1 MMHRYIL
8 LIAAFSMSACAHHIN
23 TDSSELDAARSAIA
37 EAKAAGAE
45 KCAPKLQAQAV
56 ASLYWA
62 AHELTEVGYHPEENA
77 ELIARAESKAKEA
90 RSQAK
95 NNCAPKPKPIIAK
108 PKVVEIIALSG
119 VSFANNSAELTPASI
134 AILDR
139 AAATLKRRSDIIVE
153 IAAHTSSRG
162 AAAYNMS
169 LSNKRA
175 ASVKDYLISHGV
187 TANRLSS
194 KGYGETQP
202 IAVEETRA
210 DEASNRRVELRVMN

>member
-1 MMHRYIL
+1 MMHRFIL
-8 LIAAFSMSACAHHIN
+8 LAAAFSMSACAHHIN
-23 TDSSELDAARSAIA
+23 TDSSELDTARAAIA

-45 KCAPKLQAQAV
+45 KCAPKLQAEAV

-62 AHELTEVGYHPEENA
+62 AHELDEVGYHPEENA
-77 ELIARAESKAKEA
+77 ELIAKAEAKAKEA

-95 NNCAPKPKPIIAK
+95 NNCAPKPKPIAK
-108 PKVVEIIALSG
+108 PKPVEIIKLSG

-134 AILDR
+134 AILDS
-139 AAATLKRRSDIIVE
+139 AVATLQRRSDIDVE

-162 AAAYNMS
+162 SAAYNMS

-187 TANRLSS
+187 PAKRLSS

-202 IAVEETRA
+202 IAVEKSRA
-210 DEASNRRVELRVMN
+210 DEANNRRVELRVMN

>member
-1 MMHRYIL
+1 V
-8 LIAAFSMSACAHHIN
+8 AAFSMSACAHHIN
-23 TDSSELDAARSAIA
+23 TDSSELDAARTAIA

-45 KCAPKLQAQAV
+45 NCAPKLQAQAV

-62 AHELTEVGYHPEENA
+62 AHELTEVGYHPEENS
-77 ELIARAESKAKEA
+77 ELIARAEAKAKEA

-95 NNCAPKPKPIIAK
+95 INCAPKPKPVAK
-108 PKVVEIIALSG
+108 PKVVEIIKLSG
-119 VSFANNSAELTPASI
+119 VNFANNSAELTPASI
-134 AILDR
+134 SILDT
-139 AAATLKRRSDIIVE
+139 AVATLKRRSDIIVE

-162 AAAYNMS
+162 AAAYNLS

-187 TANRLSS
+187 SANRLSS

-202 IAVEETRA
+202 IAVENNLA
-210 DEASNRRVELRVMN
+210 DEAINRRVELRVMN